1 MIYSIPRRIH
11 KIMKTLRFISPVLL
25 AAAFLVGGCASSP
38 KPATASTKPYPLST
52 CVVSGDQLG
61 AMGENCVFVYEGQE
75 IKLCCKDCKKDF
87 DKNPAKYLS
96 QLSAK

>member
-1 MIYSIPRRIH
+1 
-11 KIMKTLRFISPVLL
+11 MKTLRCISPVLL
-25 AAAFLVGGCASSP
+25 AAALVVGGCASSP
-38 KPATASTKPYPLST
+38 KPATTGVTPDGAKPYPLAT
-52 CVVSGDQLG
+52 CVVSGDKLG

-96 QLSAK
+96 QLTAK